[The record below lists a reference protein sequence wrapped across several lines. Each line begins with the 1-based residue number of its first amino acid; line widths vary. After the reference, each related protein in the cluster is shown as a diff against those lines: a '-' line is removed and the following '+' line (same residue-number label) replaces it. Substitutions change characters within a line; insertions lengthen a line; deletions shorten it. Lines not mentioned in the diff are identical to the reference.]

1 MNTKTTEQIWLN
13 LKTNPIE
20 SLKKGRETIAMDKL
34 VLQLAMTA
42 ILAAIT
48 PLILTT
54 ETFGQSDAPFANCIL
69 FKDDGYNVI
78 LQMDED
84 CNDEQFF
91 TSSQSLQITR
101 I

>member
-1 MNTKTTEQIWLN
+1 MVN

-42 ILAAIT
+42 ILAAIK

-69 FKDDGYNVI
+69 FKNDGYNDVI